1 MYSIILISSC
11 QSGTKGGVI
20 VEAKLN
26 KLKGLIAQNEMTH
39 ADIANLIDVAS
50 NTFSRK
56 INGRTPFTLPE
67 AKDIA
72 DHFNVTI
79 DELFFYDEVAKKEQ
93 SA

>member
-1 MYSIILISSC
+1 M
-11 QSGTKGGVI
+11 
-20 VEAKLN
+20 EAKLN